1 MVTEMF
7 KNWIILT
14 IIMVAIQTYQ
24 TIFTGLEK
32 YLQKKLKRDYELSPS
47 APFVIGGA
55 DIAAIAMAASQTSE
69 LYSVAKEA
77 MPHLPENR
85 RNETGDNLSKND
97 KPQAGTTDKSKTTE
111 NNSNPYGAYGQIY
124 EKYKDKLYGIKSRLQ
139 QIYRD
144 SIEKLSKL
152 RSLNEGKVSNA
163 LKRIPYNPLKKTNLT
178 EKVEKFSRYLR
189 SKKYQADRP
198 KYIGGLPITYN
209 KQQEEGDL
217 EELLKAA

>member
-1 MVTEMF
+1 MIVTEMF

-14 IIMVAIQTYQ
+14 IMMTATPTYQ
-24 TIFTGLEK
+24 NIFVGLEK
-32 YLQKKLKRDYELSPS
+32 YLQKKLKRDYEPSPS

-55 DIAAIAMAASQTSE
+55 DIAAIAMAASKTPE
-69 LYSVAKEA
+69 LYSVAKES

-85 RNETGDNLSKND
+85 RNETGDNLLKND
-97 KPQAGTTDKSKTTE
+97 KPQAGTTDKSKTAD

-163 LKRIPYNPLKKTNLT
+163 LKRIPYNPLKKSNL
-178 EKVEKFSRYLR
+178 VEKFSTYLR
-189 SKKYQADRP
+189 SKKYQSDRP
-198 KYIGGLPITYN
+198 KYIGRVPITYN
-209 KQQEEGDL
+209 KQEEGGL